1 MLLLRQK
8 IKTALV
14 HHQQRPLGT
23 APVQDLLHQR
33 KGSQLSGGV
42 VGLAEKDHV
51 RGIIYGGN
59 KTLRHRKILS
69 LPQKMTLHRAAY
81 GFQRCGILRKGGGRQ
96 QGAAGFC
103 RQRKAEDQV
112 RSAVAAEDLFCR
124 QLLGIRKLC
133 PQRPAQR
140 VRVAVRSGDRL
151 NDCPGNAI
159 GQSQRADVGRKV
171 QRILPVLLP
180 VPCPVAAMDQCL
192 HQSTPLTITPSKRA
206 RRLAAY
212 IIRSA
217 RRMSS
222 GSMGRTG
229 SPMVGL
235 G

>member
-8 IKTALV
+8 VKKALV
-14 HHQQRPLGT
+14 HHQQRPFGT
-23 APVQDLLHQR
+23 AAVQDLLHQR
-33 KGSQLSGGV
+33 KGSQLPGGI

-51 RGIIYGGN
+51 RGIVYGAN
-59 KTLRHRKILS
+59 KTLRHRKILF
-69 LPQKMTLHRAAY
+69 LPQKMPLHRAAH
-81 GFQRCGILRKGGGRQ
+81 GFQRRSIFRKGGGRQ
-96 QGAAGFC
+96 QGTARLC
-103 RQRKAEDQV
+103 CQHKAEDQV
-112 RSAVAAEDLFCR
+112 RSAVAAKDLVFR

-133 PQRPAQR
+133 PQRSAQR

-151 NDCPGNAI
+151 YDRPSNAV
-159 GQSQRADVGRKV
+159 GQPQRADVGRKV
-171 QRILPVLLP
+171 QRVLPVLLP
-180 VPCPVAAMDQCL
+180 VSCPVAAMDQCL

-229 SPMVGL
+229 SPIVGL